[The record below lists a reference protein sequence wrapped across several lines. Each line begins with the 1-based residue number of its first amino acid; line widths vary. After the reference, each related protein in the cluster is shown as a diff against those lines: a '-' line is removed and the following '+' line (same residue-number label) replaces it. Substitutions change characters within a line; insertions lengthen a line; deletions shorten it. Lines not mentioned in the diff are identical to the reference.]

1 MTVTYKTD
9 ADHIAP
15 APTGADGSNDRT
27 SGMQLATANGT
38 IGNDTVPA
46 ALPGQSIGVA
56 ADSTYFTQVIT
67 P

>member
-9 ADHIAP
+9 SDHIAP
-15 APTGADGSNDRT
+15 APTGADGASDAT

-46 ALPGQSIGVA
+46 ALPGQSIGLT
-56 ADSTYFTQVIT
+56 ADSTFFTKVIT